1 MRKIKFEEKYN
12 NKEIATLLR
21 KVAAVYIL
29 TEENRFKIIAYQK
42 AADTIENLSRN
53 LFDLWQEG
61 RLKEISG
68 IGASLTSY
76 LDEYFKKGYCRHFDE
91 VLKKIPSSVFVLMD
105 IPGIGPKKAFLLVKA
120 LKMFDEKTVI
130 FDLKNACLSGKVAQI
145 EGFGEKSQSQIL
157 KAIKLF
163 EKRKEKLPRMVLPY
177 AFSLAKEIIDYL
189 KKNPLVKEAEALG
202 SLRRFAPT
210 VGDIDILVKTD
221 EEKKIID
228 YFIHF
233 PKAIKV
239 DNAGEKKASIVM
251 SSNIRVDLR
260 VCDEKS
266 YGAML
271 QYFTGS
277 KAHNIK
283 LREYALKKGYSLSEY
298 GIKDLKTKKNYHF
311 EKEEDFYQFLGL
323 AYIPPELREGTNEIE
338 LAENKKIPKL
348 VTLSQIKGDLHIHSS
363 FDLKPSHDLGE
374 ASFLEIAE
382 FGKSLGYSY
391 VGFSDHNPKFGGD
404 LSEKE
409 IVEILKKRK
418 QVIDESLKNIG
429 IGYFIGLEV
438 DILPDGG
445 LSLPKEAVF
454 YVDYLIVSIHS
465 SFFQEKTKM
474 TKRILKALDFAK
486 VKILGHPTGRLLG
499 KREEIDVFWEEVF
512 EKAKN
517 KNIALEI
524 NAWPLRL
531 DLPDILVRQAK
542 NFGVKFIINTDAH
555 SLKEMEGMFYGV
567 SVARRGW
574 LEKDDVLNTFEYE
587 EFKKWLKS
595 GE

>member
-1 MRKIKFEEKYN
+1 MKKIKFEEKYS

-21 KVAAVYIL
+21 KVAAVYLL
-29 TEENRFKIIAYQK
+29 TSENRFKIIAYQK

-61 RLKEISG
+61 KLNEVAG
-68 IGASLTSY
+68 IGTSLASY
-76 LDEYFKKGYCRHFDE
+76 LDEYFKEGYCRHFDE
-91 VLKKIPSSVFVLMD
+91 VLKKIPSSVFVLME
-105 IPGIGPKKAFLLVKA
+105 IPGIGPKKAFALVKA
-120 LKMFDEKTVI
+120 LKIFDEKTVI
-130 FDLKNACLSGKVAQI
+130 LDLKKACLSAKVAKI

-157 KAIKLF
+157 KAIEIF
-163 EKRKEKLPRMVLPY
+163 EKRKEKPPRMVLPY

-189 KKNPLVKEAEALG
+189 KENSLVKEVEVLG

-210 VGDIDILVKTD
+210 IGDIDILVKTSD
-221 EEKKIID
+221 EKKVID
-228 YFIHF
+228 YFNQF
-233 PKAIKV
+233 PKAKKV
-239 DNAGEKKASIVM
+239 DNAGEKKASIIVY
-251 SSNIRVDLR
+251 SDIRIDLR

-298 GIKDLKTKKNYHF
+298 GIKDLKTKKFYQF
-311 EKEEDFYQFLGL
+311 EKEEGFYQFLGL
-323 AYIPPELREGTNEIE
+323 AYIPPELREGLNEIE
-338 LAENKKIPKL
+338 LAKNKKIPKL
-348 VTLSQIKGDLHIHSS
+348 LTLSQIKGDLHLHSS

-374 ASFLEIAE
+374 ASFFEIAQ
-382 FGKSLGYSY
+382 FGKNLGYSY

-418 QVIDESLKNIG
+418 KLIEESLKSFD

-454 YVDYLIVSIHS
+454 YVDYIIASIHS
-465 SFFQEKTKM
+465 GFSYEKTKM
-474 TKRILKALDFAK
+474 TKRILKALDFPK

-512 EKAKN
+512 EKAKK

-567 SVARRGW
+567 SVARRGF
-574 LEKDDVLNTFEYE
+574 LEKDDVLNTQ
-587 EFKKWLKS
+587 EFDKLEAWLKS
-595 GE
+595 

>member
-1 MRKIKFEEKYN
+1 MKKIKFEEKYS

-21 KVAAVYIL
+21 KVAAVYLL
-29 TEENRFKIIAYQK
+29 TSENRFKIIAYQK

-61 RLKEISG
+61 KLNEVSG
-68 IGASLTSY
+68 IGTSLASY
-76 LDEYFKKGYCRHFDE
+76 LDEYFKEGYCRHFDE
-91 VLKKIPSSVFVLMD
+91 VLKKIPSSVFVLME
-105 IPGIGPKKAFLLVKA
+105 IPGIGPKKAFTLVKA
-120 LKMFDEKTVI
+120 LKLFDEKTVVL
-130 FDLKNACLSGKVAQI
+130 DLKKACLSGEVSKI

-157 KAIKLF
+157 KAIEIF
-163 EKRKEKLPRMVLPY
+163 EKRKEKPPRMVLPY
-177 AFSLAKEIIDYL
+177 AFSLAKEIIEYL
-189 KKNPLVKEAEALG
+189 KKNPLVKEVEALG

-210 VGDIDILVKTD
+210 IGDIDILVKTSD
-221 EEKKIID
+221 EKKVID
-228 YFIHF
+228 YFTQF
-233 PKAIKV
+233 PKAKKV
-239 DNAGEKKASIVM
+239 DNAGEKKASIIVF
-251 SSNIRVDLR
+251 SDIRIDLR

-271 QYFTGS
+271 HYFTGS

-298 GIKDLKTKKNYHF
+298 GIKDLKTKKFYQF

-323 AYIPPELREGTNEIE
+323 VYIPPELREGVNEIE
-338 LAENKKIPKL
+338 LSKNKKIPKL
-348 VTLSQIKGDLHIHSS
+348 LTLSQIKGDLHLHSS

-374 ASFLEIAE
+374 ASFFEIAQ
-382 FGKSLGYSY
+382 FGKNLGYY
-391 VGFSDHNPKFGGD
+391 YIGFSDHNPKFGGD

-418 QVIDESLKNIG
+418 KLIEESLKSFD

-454 YVDYLIVSIHS
+454 YVDYLIASIHS
-465 SFFQEKTKM
+465 GFSYEKTKM
-474 TKRILKALDFAK
+474 TKRILKALDFSK
-486 VKILGHPTGRLLG
+486 VKILGHPTRRLLG

-512 EKAKN
+512 EKAKK

-567 SVARRGW
+567 SVARRDF
-574 LEKDDVLNTFEYE
+574 LEKDDVLNTQ
-587 EFKKWLKS
+587 EFDKLEAWLKS
-595 GE
+595 

>member
-1 MRKIKFEEKYN
+1 MKKIKFEEKYS

-21 KVAAVYIL
+21 KVAAVYLL
-29 TEENRFKIIAYQK
+29 TSENRFKIIAYQK

-61 RLKEISG
+61 KLNEVAG
-68 IGASLTSY
+68 IGTSLASY
-76 LDEYFKKGYCRHFDE
+76 LDEYFKEGYCLHFDE
-91 VLKKIPSSVFVLMD
+91 VLKKIPSSVFVLME
-105 IPGIGPKKAFLLVKA
+105 IPGIGPKKAFTLVKA
-120 LKMFDEKTVI
+120 LKLFDEKTVVL
-130 FDLKNACLSGKVAQI
+130 DLKKACLCGEVAKI
-145 EGFGEKSQSQIL
+145 ECFGEKSQSQIL
-157 KAIKLF
+157 KAIEIF
-163 EKRKEKLPRMVLPY
+163 EKRKEKPPRMVLPY

-189 KKNPLVKEAEALG
+189 KENSLVKEVEALG

-210 VGDIDILVKTD
+210 IGDIDILVKTSD
-221 EEKKIID
+221 EKKVID
-228 YFIHF
+228 YFTQF
-233 PKAIKV
+233 PKAKKV
-239 DNAGEKKASIVM
+239 DNAGEKKASIIVF
-251 SSNIRVDLR
+251 SDIRIDLR

-298 GIKDLKTKKNYHF
+298 GIKDLKTKKFYQF

-323 AYIPPELREGTNEIE
+323 VYIPPELREGLNEIE
-338 LAENKKIPKL
+338 LAKNKKIPKL
-348 VTLSQIKGDLHIHSS
+348 LTLSQIKGDLHLHSS

-374 ASFLEIAE
+374 ASFFEIAQ
-382 FGKSLGYSY
+382 FGKNLGYY
-391 VGFSDHNPKFGGD
+391 YIGFSDHNPKFGSD

-418 QVIDESLKNIG
+418 KLIEESLKSFD

-454 YVDYLIVSIHS
+454 YVDYLIASIHS
-465 SFFQEKTKM
+465 GFSYEKTKM
-474 TKRILKALDFAK
+474 TKRILKALDFPK

-512 EKAKN
+512 EKAKK

-567 SVARRGW
+567 SVARRGF
-574 LEKDDVLNTFEYE
+574 LEKDDVLNTQ
-587 EFKKWLKS
+587 EFDKLEAWLKS
-595 GE
+595 

>member
-1 MRKIKFEEKYN
+1 MKKIKFEEKYS

-21 KVAAVYIL
+21 KVAAVYLL
-29 TEENRFKIIAYQK
+29 TSENRFKIIAYQK

-61 RLKEISG
+61 KLNEVAG
-68 IGASLTSY
+68 IGTSLASY
-76 LDEYFKKGYCRHFDE
+76 LDEYFKEGYCLHFDE
-91 VLKKIPSSVFVLMD
+91 VLKKIPSSVFVLME
-105 IPGIGPKKAFLLVKA
+105 IPGIGPKKAFTLVKA
-120 LKMFDEKTVI
+120 LKLFDEKTVVL
-130 FDLKNACLSGKVAQI
+130 DLKKACLSGEVAKI

-157 KAIKLF
+157 KAIEIF
-163 EKRKEKLPRMVLPY
+163 EKRKEKPPRMVLPY
-177 AFSLAKEIIDYL
+177 AFSLAKEIIEYL
-189 KKNPLVKEAEALG
+189 KKNPLVKEVEALG

-210 VGDIDILVKTD
+210 IGDIDILVKTSD
-221 EEKKIID
+221 EKKVID
-228 YFIHF
+228 YFIQF
-233 PKAIKV
+233 PKAKKV
-239 DNAGEKKASIVM
+239 DNAGEKKASIIVY
-251 SSNIRVDLR
+251 SDIRIDLR

-298 GIKDLKTKKNYHF
+298 GIKDLKTKKFYQF

-323 AYIPPELREGTNEIE
+323 AYIPPELREGLNEIE
-338 LAENKKIPKL
+338 LAKNKKIPKL
-348 VTLSQIKGDLHIHSS
+348 LTLSQIKGDLHLHSS

-374 ASFLEIAE
+374 ASFFEIAQ
-382 FGKSLGYSY
+382 FGKNLGYSY

-418 QVIDESLKNIG
+418 KLIEESLKSFD

-454 YVDYLIVSIHS
+454 YVDYIIASIHS
-465 SFFQEKTKM
+465 GFSYEKTKM
-474 TKRILKALDFAK
+474 TKRILKALDFPK

-512 EKAKN
+512 EKAKK

-555 SLKEMEGMFYGV
+555 SLKEMEGMFYGI
-567 SVARRGW
+567 SVARRGF
-574 LEKDDVLNTFEYE
+574 LEKDDVLNTQ
-587 EFKKWLKS
+587 EFDKLEAWLKS
-595 GE
+595 

>member
-1 MRKIKFEEKYN
+1 MKKIKFEEKYS

-21 KVAAVYIL
+21 KVAAVYLL
-29 TEENRFKIIAYQK
+29 TSENRFKIIAYQK

-61 RLKEISG
+61 KLNEVAG
-68 IGASLTSY
+68 IGTSLASY
-76 LDEYFKKGYCRHFDE
+76 LDEYFKEGYCRHFDE
-91 VLKKIPSSVFVLMD
+91 VLKKIPSSVFVLME
-105 IPGIGPKKAFLLVKA
+105 IPGIGPKKAFALVKA
-120 LKMFDEKTVI
+120 LKIFDEKTVI
-130 FDLKNACLSGKVAQI
+130 LDLKKACLSAKVAKI

-157 KAIKLF
+157 KAIEIF
-163 EKRKEKLPRMVLPY
+163 EKRKEKPPRMVLPY

-189 KKNPLVKEAEALG
+189 KENSLVKEVEVLG

-210 VGDIDILVKTD
+210 IGDIDILVKTSD
-221 EEKKIID
+221 EKKVID
-228 YFIHF
+228 YFNQF
-233 PKAIKV
+233 PKAKKV
-239 DNAGEKKASIVM
+239 DNAGEKKASIIVY
-251 SSNIRVDLR
+251 SDIRIDLR

-298 GIKDLKTKKNYHF
+298 GIKDLKTKKFYQF
-311 EKEEDFYQFLGL
+311 EKEEGFYQFLGL
-323 AYIPPELREGTNEIE
+323 AYIPPELREGLNEIE
-338 LAENKKIPKL
+338 LAKNKKIPKL
-348 VTLSQIKGDLHIHSS
+348 LTLSQIKGDLHLHSS

-374 ASFLEIAE
+374 ASFFEIAQ
-382 FGKSLGYSY
+382 FGKKLGYSY
-391 VGFSDHNPKFGGD
+391 IGFSDHNPKFGDD

-418 QVIDESLKNIG
+418 KLIEESLKSFD

-454 YVDYLIVSIHS
+454 YVDYIIASIHS
-465 SFFQEKTKM
+465 GFSYEKTKM
-474 TKRILKALDFAK
+474 TKRILKALDFPK

-512 EKAKN
+512 EKAKK

-567 SVARRGW
+567 SVARRGF
-574 LEKDDVLNTFEYE
+574 LEKDDVLNTQ
-587 EFKKWLKS
+587 EFDKLEAWLKS
-595 GE
+595 